1 MAWAPTGL
9 LISKNSTIIKAFT
22 PNEVLSFPKPYIL
35 QANAIGI
42 APIVAMFVALCN
54 LQKVSGILITP
65 TTPAKRKKIPKV
77 PNHKNGV
84 TTIHG
89 IVLVLTPKSKKNLET
104 ILGKKI
110 KERVEFKDGTV
121 IYIEP
126 GKKDRYKSII
136 VCARDLG
143 KVKKIVGRSG
153 KVEMFQGSEVVRIDP
168 PLYDKS
174 LSWNLL
180 IKA

>member
-1 MAWAPTGL
+1 MPEIA
-9 LISKNSTIIKAFT
+9 
-22 PNEVLSFPKPYIL
+22 EVETVRNTLK
-35 QANAIGI
+35 
-42 APIVAMFVALCN
+42 
-54 LQKVSGILITP
+54 
-65 TTPAKRKKIPKV
+65 KR
-77 PNHKNGV
+77 
-84 TTIHG
+84 
-89 IVLVLTPKSKKNLET
+89 

-110 KERVEFKDGTV
+110 KERVDFKDGTV